1 MPKLELFKKKT
12 GNGTCLRGRYS
23 ILLPTTMGGHAFQ
36 NQLGPSAK
44 FPRMDATTYNILKE
58 HVSSVLSTRFASVSI
73 AREDPA
79 KLDFG
84 DLDVVILI
92 DDTARMELTRD
103 KMREELC
110 SLVGAEHALS
120 NGGQFI
126 TLAVRSEILPGGRN
140 THAGDLAGP
149 SSQADEHDIVYH
161 QVDVN
166 LVRNEEER
174 ESLVFYNSY
183 GDLGMILAL
192 LTKTIGL
199 SYSRAGLRVSVLFMI
214 WLILTLTGVQLAH
227 PTYMERVE
235 NRPFYLTAS
244 TKAVLAFLGLDFDVW
259 ERGFETRQGIFDWIL
274 SSRFAVRDSLLD
286 ISPKHLE
293 RPMYQDFLRHLEAY
307 TPTPSSPGIFNPDS
321 VVEEA
326 LEHFGK
332 KEEYEEQA
340 KTVYQRK
347 ALKQILNGKM
357 VEQVTGLHGSI
368 VGKIIRK
375 VKEMMSVEELLTKSK
390 EDMDMAIL
398 DAVTLITSA
407 AA

>member
-1 MPKLELFKKKT
+1 
-12 GNGTCLRGRYS
+12 
-23 ILLPTTMGGHAFQ
+23 MGGHAFE

-44 FPRMDATTYNILKE
+44 FPRMDATTYNVLKE

-79 KLDFG
+79 KVDFG

-92 DDTARMELTRD
+92 DNAVEMDLTRD
-103 KMREELC
+103 KMREELS
-110 SLVGAEHALS
+110 SLVGAERALS
-120 NGGQFI
+120 NGRQFI
-126 TLAVRSEILPGGRN
+126 TLAVRSEILYGGDVGGHN
-140 THAGDLAGP
+140 AGDLAGLNRP
-149 SSQADEHDIVYH
+149 SSQADEHEIVYH

-166 LVRNEEER
+166 LVRDEEER

-199 SYSRAGLRVSVLFMI
+199 SYSRAGLKVSVLYML
-214 WLILTLTGVQLAH
+214 WLIHALTGVQLAH
-227 PTYMERVE
+227 PLYMERVE
-235 NRPFYLTAS
+235 NRPFYLTTS
-244 TKAVLAFLGLDFDVW
+244 TKAVLAFLGLNFDMW
-259 ERGFETRQGIFDWIL
+259 GRGFETRKDIFDWIL
-274 SSRFAVRDSLLD
+274 TSRFADRDRLLG

-293 RPMYQDFLRHLEAY
+293 RPMYQDFLRYLEAY
-307 TPTPSSPGIFNPDS
+307 TPTPSSHGIFNPDS

-340 KTVYQRK
+340 KTVYERK
-347 ALKQILNGKM
+347 ALKQALNGRI
-357 VEQVTGLHGSI
+357 VEEVTGLHGSI

-375 VKEMMSVEELLTKSK
+375 IKEMMPVEELLAKSK
-390 EDMDMAIL
+390 EDMGTAIL
-398 DAVTLITSA
+398 DAVTLITSDVA
-407 AA
+407 